1 MFLIAQKF
9 VESIEVNSRWGSNA
23 NLAETRTKAII
34 SVYSHE
40 VCVYCSDL

>member
-23 NLAETRTKAII
+23 NLAETRMKAII
-34 SVYSHE
+34 SVSSHE

>member
-9 VESIEVNSRWGSNA
+9 VESTEVNSRWGNA
-23 NLAETRTKAII
+23 ASLAETRMKAII
-34 SVYSHE
+34 SVSSHE